1 MSGGGTDMDQKPD
14 HTYSQFDTDLYR
26 LRSISTAMAGL
37 VERQF
42 RRAVDAVLNEDLG
55 LVAQVLVDEAEV
67 NRMHMQTD
75 LMCNQMIARL
85 QPIAVDLREILA
97 ALHMNND
104 LERIGD
110 EAKKI
115 ALKARALQAR
125 PRPIPTERI
134 ARMAD
139 IARDMLRLAVDAYVR
154 QDPQVAVALAER
166 DDEVDQLRNELTEE
180 LTAVMGS
187 TPEAVSPALA
197 LIFVVQSIERVGDHA
212 TNISE
217 YVVTVVEGTDTRH
230 SRTSAAIG

>member
-1 MSGGGTDMDQKPD
+1 MD
-14 HTYSQFDTDLYR
+14 HTYSQFDTDLHR
-26 LRSISTAMAGL
+26 LRSASTTMAGL

-42 RRAVDAVLNEDLG
+42 IRAVDAVLTEDLG
-55 LVAQVLVDEAEV
+55 RVAQVLADETEV

-75 LMCNQMIARL
+75 LLCNQMIARL

-115 ALKARALQAR
+115 ALKAPLLGAR
-125 PRPIPTERI
+125 PLPIAGDRI
-134 ARMAD
+134 GKMAET
-139 IARDMLRLAVDAYVR
+139 ACEMLRLAVDAYVR
-154 QDPQVAVALAER
+154 QDPAVAEALVRR
-166 DDEVDQLRNELTEE
+166 DRDVDALRNELTEE
-180 LTAVMGS
+180 LTAVMAAN
-187 TPEAVSPALA
+187 PAAVSPALA

-217 YVVTVVEGTDTRH
+217 YVVTVVDGTDPRH
-230 SRTSAAIG
+230 SKTSVLAD